1 MMVFDVCISN
11 TIINYNCILCNII
24 IVKDFSEIV

>member
-1 MMVFDVCISN
+1 MKVFGVRISN
-11 TIINYNCILCNII
+11 IIINYNYILCNII